1 MTAGSADARL
11 EVPATRP
18 VRAARTALVSA
29 GILGVVADLTL
40 RTAGDG
46 LGWTLW
52 VFSLAGTALHVGRR
66 RGIPVSTEP
75 IAWLAVAVTCAA
87 AFAWRDAEALRIAN
101 VLGTL
106 VAVSMFGMAASG
118 LPAASV
124 LVARLR
130 DVVAT
135 GIYAAR
141 DVVAGA
147 ILLVARDVDL
157 PALPAF
163 RGGRS
168 WTAVRALLLTLPV
181 ALVFV
186 VLLSRADPVFASLF
200 NLQAID
206 VERLLE
212 HGVVIGAFAWWS
224 AGWMRGALLGT
235 SRRPAPPE
243 RLPVRLGLAEVT
255 SLFGAVIALFSVFIA
270 LQLRWLFGGADVVLA
285 TTGLTVAEYARR
297 GFFELVAVAAL
308 VIPLVLATRAVIE
321 DDRAVERHRR
331 LSLVL
336 IVLLAAI
343 MVSAMSRM
351 RLYVGYFGLT
361 TDRLN
366 ATVLM
371 GWFGLVSVA
380 LARTATT
387 PLLVTA
393 PPRVATRLQS
403 TVDAGEPDE
412 HVFRREGDTW
422 VLTYGAETVQLRDA
436 KGLRY
441 LALLLAQPGREVHV
455 SELAGDR
462 SGVAARMGPTDT
474 VLDDSAALAYRERIT
489 ELEGELEEAREW
501 NDSERAARTEAE
513 LDAVAEQLAG
523 AYGLGG
529 RARTTGDP
537 AERMRKA
544 VTNRIKDSLGRISA
558 AHEQLGRHLDN
569 SVRTGTFCSYVPEHP
584 TRWST
589 A

>member
-52 VFSLAGTALHVGRR
+52 VVALAGTALHVGRR

-87 AFAWRDAEALRIAN
+87 AFAWRDAEALRLAN

-380 LARTATT
+380 LARTVLRGWSRPFAAMTMLSGLVMLAALNVVNPDRLVARVNLGRSASGHEVDYAYLARLSGDAVPTVARALAAAAPSPATCE
-387 PLLVTA
+387 
-393 PPRVATRLQS
+393 ATRSLRARW
-403 TVDAGEPDE
+403 TRTGDASWNLG
-412 HVFRREGDTW
+412 VRRGQE
-422 VLTYGAETVQLRDA
+422 
-436 KGLRY
+436 
-441 LALLLAQPGREVHV
+441 
-455 SELAGDR
+455 
-462 SGVAARMGPTDT
+462 
-474 VLDDSAALAYRERIT
+474 
-489 ELEGELEEAREW
+489 
-501 NDSERAARTEAE
+501 
-513 LDAVAEQLAG
+513 AVADQLPPSVEQRL
-523 AYGLGG
+523 
-529 RARTTGDP
+529 
-537 AERMRKA
+537 
-544 VTNRIKDSLGRISA
+544 
-558 AHEQLGRHLDN
+558 
-569 SVRTGTFCSYVPEHP
+569 CSGIP
-584 TRWST
+584 
-589 A
+589 

>member
-52 VFSLAGTALHVGRR
+52 VVALAGTALHVGRR

-87 AFAWRDAEALRIAN
+87 AFAWRDAEALRLAN

-297 GFFELVAVAAL
+297 GFFELVGVSTLTLGLMLWLDTVTKRQTGGQQTLFRVLSIGMIVLVGIMLWSAHLRLTLYEEAYGFTHLRLYPHVFMFWLAAL
-308 VIPLVLATRAVIE
+308 FGFFLLSLFRLRRNIFALGTVICVIGYLATLNLINPDYTIMQQNIARYQQS
-321 DDRAVERHRR
+321 R
-331 LSLVL
+331 SLDIGYL
-336 IVLLAAI
+336 RY
-343 MVSAMSRM
+343 VSA
-351 RLYVGYFGLT
+351 
-361 TDRLN
+361 
-366 ATVLM
+366 
-371 GWFGLVSVA
+371 
-380 LARTATT
+380 
-387 PLLVTA
+387 
-393 PPRVATRLQS
+393 
-403 TVDAGEPDE
+403 DAIS
-412 HVFRREGDTW
+412 
-422 VLTYGAETVQLRDA
+422 
-436 KGLRY
+436 
-441 LALLLAQPGREVHV
+441 ALLPFYQQVEDRE
-455 SELAGDR
+455 LR
-462 SGVAARMGPTDT
+462 
-474 VLDDSAALAYRERIT
+474 
-489 ELEGELEEAREW
+489 
-501 NDSERAARTEAE
+501 
-513 LDAVAEQLAG
+513 
-523 AYGLGG
+523 YGLGQWLVGQQQTLDAQRADAAFLSAHVG
-529 RARTTGDP
+529 RDTAWAMLDAARADLPEYDP
-537 AERMRKA
+537 A
-544 VTNRIKDSLGRISA
+544 
-558 AHEQLGRHLDN
+558 
-569 SVRTGTFCSYVPEHP
+569 YVLPYTYEFEP
-584 TRWST
+584 LR
-589 A
+589 